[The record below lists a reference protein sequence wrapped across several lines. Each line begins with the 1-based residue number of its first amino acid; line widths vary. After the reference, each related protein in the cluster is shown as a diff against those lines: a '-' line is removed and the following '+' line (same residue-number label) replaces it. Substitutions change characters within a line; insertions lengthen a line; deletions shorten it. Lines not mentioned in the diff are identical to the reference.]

1 MPLPCPM
8 VARTKSSS
16 RICASFLAH
25 SYSINRNPMK
35 LHRLRFL
42 RRRSNAR
49 LPVSAYEKPSRSI
62 LKIRPF
68 LAVRAFPCQRA
79 GRTAPARYSGC
90 PPIVFLMR
98 PCLRGALYNTHNMP
112 CAGHFNPA
120 FTFRKSQ
127 KCGRLPSLTSFFQNR
142 IPRYGK
148 MPFRRSENLRFGK
161 SFLSNMNPP
170 RFSAPANPRQNRRK
184 KKRADIRRAPEK
196 ENRTIP
202 YLEFSESPASSDS
215 PPSPCAPLPSAS
227 SSSTS
232 GMV

>member
-1 MPLPCPM
+1 MPAGGANS
-8 VARTKSSS
+8 ARPLF
-16 RICASFLAH
+16 RASA
-25 SYSINRNPMK
+25 
-35 LHRLRFL
+35 
-42 RRRSNAR
+42 A
-49 LPVSAYEKPSRSI
+49 
-62 LKIRPF
+62 
-68 LAVRAFPCQRA
+68 C
-79 GRTAPARYSGC
+79 
-90 PPIVFLMR
+90 FLMR

-112 CAGHFNPA
+112 CLRR
-120 FTFRKSQ
+120 TFQSRLPLPEIA

-148 MPFRRSENLRFGK
+148 MPFRRSGNLRFGK
-161 SFLSNMNPP
+161 SLLSNINPP
-170 RFSAPANPRQNRRK
+170 RSSAPANPRQNRRK

-202 YLEFSESPASSDS
+202 YLEFSESPAPSDS